1 MSIQNQIMRHI
12 FLFIFLITA
21 VSGNAQTQISG
32 KVTDQKG
39 QSIPGVNV
47 YIKGTFDGSTT
58 DLNGKFTF
66 KTTSSDSLVLIAS
79 FIGYQN
85 YEKYLSGQTQDI
97 VCQLKEKVNELNAV
111 TITAGTIDVS
121 DEAKSMVMKPLDIV
135 TTAGALADIT
145 GALTTLPGA
154 VKVGNDGRLFV
165 RGGDAS
171 ETAIYFDGLR
181 VANAYGEI
189 LEGYTTDPVKLING
203 ALFTVDYD
211 EMVVVKDIEFFS
223 LCEHHLLPFFGRA
236 HVAYLPRNKV
246 IGLSK
251 IPRIVDMFAHRLQVQ
266 ERMTQQI
273 AQFIQET
280 INPLGVGV
288 VIEAQHL
295 CMMMRGIK
303 KEQASMTTSSMLGGF
318 RTRLETRM
326 EFLNMIQR

>member
-1 MSIQNQIMRHI
+1 M
-12 FLFIFLITA
+12 ITSEENPSEMEYKPIDKKKIVDA
-21 VSGNAQTQISG
+21 VS
-32 KVTDQKG
+32 KM
-39 QSIPGVNV
+39 
-47 YIKGTFDGSTT
+47 
-58 DLNGKFTF
+58 L
-66 KTTSSDSLVLIAS
+66 
-79 FIGYQN
+79 
-85 YEKYLSGQTQDI
+85 
-97 VCQLKEKVNELNAV
+97 
-111 TITAGTIDVS
+111 
-121 DEAKSMVMKPLDIV
+121 
-135 TTAGALADIT
+135 LAFGED
-145 GALTTLPGA
+145 PQ
-154 VKVGNDGRLFV
+154 R
-165 RGGDAS
+165 
-171 ETAIYFDGLR
+171 EGLLRTPHR

-189 LEGYTTDPVKLING
+189 LEGYTMDPVKLING
-203 ALFTVDYD
+203 ALFTVEYD

-280 INPLGVGV
+280 VNPLGVGV

-303 KEQASMTTSSMLGGF
+303 KEQASMTTSAMLGGF

-326 EFLNMIQR
+326 EFLNMIH

>member
-1 MSIQNQIMRHI
+1 MSTTEDNSEEMEYKSIDKKKIVD
-12 FLFIFLITA
+12 A
-21 VSGNAQTQISG
+21 VSKMLSA
-32 KVTDQKG
+32 
-39 QSIPGVNV
+39 
-47 YIKGTFDGSTT
+47 
-58 DLNGKFTF
+58 
-66 KTTSSDSLVLIAS
+66 
-79 FIGYQN
+79 IGEDPQR
-85 YEKYLSGQTQDI
+85 E
-97 VCQLKEKVNELNAV
+97 
-111 TITAGTIDVS
+111 
-121 DEAKSMVMKPLDIV
+121 
-135 TTAGALADIT
+135 
-145 GALTTLPGA
+145 
-154 VKVGNDGRLFV
+154 
-165 RGGDAS
+165 
-171 ETAIYFDGLR
+171 GLLRTPHR
-181 VANAYGEI
+181 VANAYEEI
-189 LEGYTTDPVKLING
+189 LEGYTMDPIKLING

-273 AQFIQET
+273 AHFIQET

-303 KEQASMTTSSMLGGF
+303 KEQASMTTSAMLGGF

-326 EFLNMIQR
+326 EFLNMIQS